1 MLAIHSFACPASF
14 LKLVVLCALC
24 VCVLLIR
31 LHRFLKLS
39 FFSVSDLMDVRGVLL
54 PIIQAN
60 GRRQEM
66 QVSPH
71 TSRQ

>member
-1 MLAIHSFACPASF
+1 M
-14 LKLVVLCALC
+14 LCAVC
-24 VCVLLIR
+24 CVLLVR

-66 QVSPH
+66 QVSETCLPI
-71 TSRQ
+71 RVIAR